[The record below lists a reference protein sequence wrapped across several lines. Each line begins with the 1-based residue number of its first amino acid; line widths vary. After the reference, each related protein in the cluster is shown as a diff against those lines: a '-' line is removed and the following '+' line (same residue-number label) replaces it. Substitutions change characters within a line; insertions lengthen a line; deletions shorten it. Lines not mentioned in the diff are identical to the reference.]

1 MTQLQSDEEL
11 NPVISKINTKSFAN
25 FWMGTFFLLSSISLF
40 ILMMMFIFVWQPIW
54 TEGFEDFHTVSEAI
68 DQLDQTAKPASDA
81 VPLMLQEMSQMNKNM
96 YQMNTTLYEM
106 HKMNNT
112 MYEMHNIMQS
122 MGVSMS
128 HMEQMTPELKRMTQS
143 IEQMTMVLSTEMPRL
158 SYTMGRVNK
167 KMPNMDFMPFKN

>member
-1 MTQLQSDEEL
+1 MTQLQSDVKN
-11 NPVISKINTKSFAN
+11 NPVLNKVNTKSFAN
-25 FWMGTFFLLSSISLF
+25 FGIGVFFLLSSISLL

-54 TEGFEDFHTVSEAI
+54 TDGFEDFHTVSEAI

-81 VPLMLQEMSQMNKNM
+81 VPLMLVEMNRMNKNM

-112 MYEMHNIMQS
+112 MYEMHNIMQGMAAS
-122 MGVSMS
+122 MG

-143 IEQMTMVLSTEMPRL
+143 IEQMTLVLSTEMPRL
-158 SYTMGRVNK
+158 SYSIGRVNN
-167 KMPNMDFMPFKN
+167 KMPNMDFIPFKK